1 MESNFKEL
9 KMKLTKVA
17 LIKEY
22 STAISTIESKDRNIS
37 ELRGLLSDA
46 RAELAELRA
55 IAKKSSSDAVEQLRA
70 DNIAIRAVNKEVTAA
85 LTELLDGF
93 ELTLKL
99 NQTAN
104 DTAVHLYSTAKA
116 NIMKKWGAE

>member
-37 ELRGLLSDA
+37 ELNGLLSNA
-46 RAELAELRA
+46 KAELAELRA